1 MSLSDKIFPP
11 PKFGEP
17 YLLTP
22 GPLTTAYEVK
32 EAMLKD
38 WGSWDEDFRDLTKK
52 LRKNLL
58 SLLGKSKNLYD
69 CVPIQGSG
77 TFAVES
83 MLGTFIPK
91 DGKLLVLANGAY
103 GLRAAQ
109 TMDYL
114 NRDYHLLDKGDYL
127 PPRGGEVAD
136 ILENDKAIT
145 HVLVIH
151 CETSSGILNP
161 LEEIGAVVKSAGRK
175 LLIDSMSAFG
185 AVPVDPEKID
195 FEAMVSSANK
205 CIEGV
210 PGFGFVFAKLSALE
224 LQRAIAILLVSTLK
238 RNGVL
243 WRNLASG
250 ALLRPLM

>member
-38 WGSWDEDFRDLTKK
+38 WGSWDDDFRDLTKK

-58 SLLGKSKNLYD
+58 SLLGPRKNLYD

-91 DGKLLVLANGAY
+91 DGKLGDIAPTVLKIMG
-103 GLRAAQ
+103 
-109 TMDYL
+109 
-114 NRDYHLLDKGDYL
+114 
-127 PPRGGEVAD
+127 VD
-136 ILENDKAIT
+136 IPDE
-145 HVLVIH
+145 
-151 CETSSGILNP
+151 
-161 LEEIGAVVKSAGRK
+161 
-175 LLIDSMSAFG
+175 MSA
-185 AVPVDPEKID
+185 
-195 FEAMVSSANK
+195 N
-205 CIEGV
+205 
-210 PGFGFVFAKLSALE
+210 
-224 LQRAIAILLVSTLK
+224 ILI
-238 RNGVL
+238 
-243 WRNLASG
+243 
-250 ALLRPLM
+250 